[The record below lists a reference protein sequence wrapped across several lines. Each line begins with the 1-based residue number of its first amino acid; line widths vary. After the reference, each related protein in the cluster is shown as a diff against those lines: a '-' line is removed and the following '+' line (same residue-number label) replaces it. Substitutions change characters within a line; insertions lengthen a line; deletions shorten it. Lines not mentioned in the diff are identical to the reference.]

1 MELFR
6 LSNERLEKDWVLD
19 AEGSPSPGSFDL
31 VQRLRFARSVL
42 TAKHMIGDI
51 KLEEALNRPGMDYK
65 LKEYRAHPDLFLAPP
80 LTKLNMM
87 FDDMEDWCYEQAK
100 KGENMKTLFW
110 DVLKPYGPTETG
122 EALLATLETWWK
134 HESGAD
140 DSNEAIKPQTGAA
153 FDFEFSALN
162 ERSAFPRQ
170 GVDFRKWL
178 VAAYSHWLEEKIRG
192 IPDALNTWSGKIF
205 IFIVALVVVMWTGDA
220 SWLQA
225 VQVTLGNVVPQAWI
239 DGVVGEQMLNAN
251 RVDIQ
256 HRFGVGERWAGNIQR
271 IIPQQAN
278 AGVAPRGLAEAVR
291 VQDALGQ
298 GGNIMRILSQVRA
311 FVDAVKAAT
320 SGARLKWILGIGATL
335 VTTKII
341 HDYNRNYQPDRM
353 RAWLEKNTPDEARKW
368 KTELD
373 ACIGRCNQG
382 NENCTGL
389 YVFAVNRPQP
399 GAPDVRLEILTRTIE
414 RYLQLWNEAYER
426 ANVWPLPRGT
436 WSRRMVHIVQIETA
450 IADMRQLER
459 HLEEDWLVKYVPDD
473 QLWIPMDPDA
483 PPNLFL
489 TIKRYVSARD
499 LAREDFHTK
508 ATVRAQ
514 DRRDLMD
521 TWQGC
526 FLLLIGA
533 LKNVVEYSGMPVRD
547 NAAAGGPA
555 WNPAHPS
562 PQDIDQVTTDLQLIR
577 NVASRL
583 ENGMDYANMVAD
595 LNLRPAQ
602 LFFAIKNRINAI
614 LRRMGVDLLQ
624 TPNCPLVNPNPEVI
638 PPLRRAGNRG
648 GGGMDAN
655 EAAAMLNVQPAQAQ
669 ASIVDEVF
677 ARMRVS

>member
-1 MELFR
+1 
-6 LSNERLEKDWVLD
+6 
-19 AEGSPSPGSFDL
+19 
-31 VQRLRFARSVL
+31 
-42 TAKHMIGDI
+42 
-51 KLEEALNRPGMDYK
+51 
-65 LKEYRAHPDLFLAPP
+65 
-80 LTKLNMM
+80 
-87 FDDMEDWCYEQAK
+87 
-100 KGENMKTLFW
+100 
-110 DVLKPYGPTETG
+110 
-122 EALLATLETWWK
+122 
-134 HESGAD
+134 
-140 DSNEAIKPQTGAA
+140 
-153 FDFEFSALN
+153 
-162 ERSAFPRQ
+162 
-170 GVDFRKWL
+170 
-178 VAAYSHWLEEKIRG
+178 YSHWLEEKIRG

-256 HRFGVGERWAGNIQR
+256 DRFGVGERWAGNIQR

>member
-256 HRFGVGERWAGNIQR
+256 DRFGVGERWAGNIQR